1 MLVKLSHF
9 YSKDRMITPRKAR
22 CVICN
27 SPALSSI
34 FLDSFHYQRSGTD
47 VFYCGCG
54 ERRTSERAVQAHS
67 NLLKDLKKHME
78 KRRIDQEVQT
88 WEIKNKQKIPAGY
101 LPSEI
106 CRTLGETKETGNF
119 NTHTLSTEIIDGQ
132 RNQKWR
138 MVDNAK
144 EENSKKLYYLLNF
157 TNV

>member
-1 MLVKLSHF
+1 MIVKLSHF

-27 SPALSSI
+27 SAALSSI

-47 VFYCGCG
+47 VFYCGCSE
-54 ERRTSERAVQAHS
+54 ERKEALRVVKALMS
-67 NLLKDLKKHME
+67 KKE
-78 KRRIDQEVQT
+78 VPSKFLIDQEVQT

-106 CRTLGETKETGNF
+106 CRTLGETKENGNF
-119 NTHTLSTEIIDGQ
+119 NTHTLSTEIVNGQ
-132 RNQKWR
+132 RNHKWR
-138 MVDNAK
+138 MADNLND
-144 EENSKKLYYLLNF
+144 ETSKKSYYLLNF